1 MRYPWCLALRVIA
14 EAPYMHIRPADPG
27 DCQGLLDLRNHY
39 IASSFAVFD
48 EEPLAAQDIA
58 RWMST
63 FSLAGPHLL
72 FVALDGE
79 HLMGFASSQRYRDHR
94 AFRKTVETSIYIAP
108 GYASKGVGTALYA
121 RLFSALADED
131 LHRAVVG
138 IALPNE
144 ASVRLHLRFGF
155 TEVGVF
161 NECAVKAGQYISS
174 VWLQRQLGSDRC

>member
-1 MRYPWCLALRVIA
+1 MRLIA
-14 EAPYMHIRPADPG
+14 EASDMHLRPAGPG
-27 DCQGLLDLRNHY
+27 DCQDLLDLRNHY

-48 EEPLAAQDIA
+48 EEPLGAEEIA

-63 FSLAGPHLL
+63 FSVVGPHRL

-94 AFRKTVETSIYIAP
+94 AFRKTVETSIYTAP
-108 GYASKGVGTALYA
+108 GYGSKGVGTALYA
-121 RLFSALADED
+121 RLFAALSEED

-144 ASVRLHLRFGF
+144 ASVRLHLKFGF

-161 NECAVKAGQYISS
+161 NEYAVKAGQYVSS
-174 VWLQRQLGSDRC
+174 VWLQRKLRSERC